1 MTDRRPELVE
11 GRSAWRTALRQAQGC
26 GSFLLL
32 VLGGCQQAEPFAFTN
47 TSVTLPE
54 DTTALPPGP
63 HVELAT
69 QNCTACHSADMIL
82 NQPRL
87 TRAQWEANVEKM
99 VKVYKAP
106 IETQD
111 VPQIVDYLVATNEK
125 MTPAAR

>member
-1 MTDRRPELVE
+1 MK
-11 GRSAWRTALRQAQGC
+11 RTLP
-26 GSFLLL
+26 LLL
-32 VLGGCQQAEPFAFTN
+32 ALGGCQQADTFAFSN
-47 TSVTLPE
+47 TSVELPA
-54 DTTALPPGP
+54 DTVGLPPGP

-87 TRAQWEANVEKM
+87 KRAQWEANVEKM

-106 IETQD
+106 IETKD

-125 MTPAAR
+125 LTASAR